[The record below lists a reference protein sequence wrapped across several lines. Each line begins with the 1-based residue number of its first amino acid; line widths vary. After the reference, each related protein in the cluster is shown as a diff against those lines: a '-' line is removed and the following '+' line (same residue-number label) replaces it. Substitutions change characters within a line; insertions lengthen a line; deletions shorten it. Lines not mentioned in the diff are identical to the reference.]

1 MKDIINLKEMLRG
14 SKQTENL
21 KDIAAQT
28 DVILKNSNFCQ
39 TNHIVKKDFEVQV
52 NLVNRSVFNQMG
64 IKKEPQIAMPN
75 RASSNAESPSKKRKM
90 PSVDRR
96 AKQGKV
102 TGDNLSILNPEIF
115 RTYKSHYSDPIMA
128 QEAIRKM
135 KNCSSVRVIRAN
147 DSVPNEN
154 IPPENLLKIQEEV
167 RNAVRWL
174 LKRYSE
180 IYSLNEFNITT
191 WKSFHQSFGD
201 YILWHEENKPTTD
214 LIAINL
220 FTISGIE
227 TWLVQDFEKGP
238 KESKWFRGRSI
249 SEFHHALH
257 LAMLKFANI
266 KIADVDQTKNRQ
278 IDAHEIRHLT
288 KEILKG
294 KMLTQEK
301 KNGDEIEVTFTI
313 KIGLDL
319 FIGKS
324 KTSGVPK
331 AERSREQ
338 GMKMTKQ
345 KAHLEARKEA
355 EKKFFNAF
363 FDVDGIREFTV
374 DEMGRP
380 VETN

>member
-1 MKDIINLKEMLRG
+1 
-14 SKQTENL
+14 
-21 KDIAAQT
+21 
-28 DVILKNSNFCQ
+28 
-39 TNHIVKKDFEVQV
+39 
-52 NLVNRSVFNQMG
+52 
-64 IKKEPQIAMPN
+64 
-75 RASSNAESPSKKRKM
+75 
-90 PSVDRR
+90 
-96 AKQGKV
+96 
-102 TGDNLSILNPEIF
+102 
-115 RTYKSHYSDPIMA
+115 
-128 QEAIRKM
+128 
-135 KNCSSVRVIRAN
+135 
-147 DSVPNEN
+147 
-154 IPPENLLKIQEEV
+154 
-167 RNAVRWL
+167 
-174 LKRYSE
+174 
-180 IYSLNEFNITT
+180 
-191 WKSFHQSFGD
+191 
-201 YILWHEENKPTTD
+201 
-214 LIAINL
+214 
-220 FTISGIE
+220 
-227 TWLVQDFEKGP
+227 
-238 KESKWFRGRSI
+238 
-249 SEFHHALH
+249 
-257 LAMLKFANI
+257 MLKFANI